1 MLKFVALVEI
11 HHFEINA
18 ACMIVAALHGRTIL
32 NDQSC
37 PVLPSSVQDIF
48 EQSRETSED
57 GPKTYLWAEVTWCPE
72 NLRRMS
78 QDCPGR
84 PSRHQVT
91 LAYREVPGLSWDV
104 PHGIFQTPSH
114 TCIQGCTRTVMV
126 CPLWDFPGVSQH
138 MIIPFVPDSP
148 RHFIMSGHSWDMSNT
163 CRQHWTSLDG
173 GAKYCVFHSC
183 LPVISSWKSHSAV
196 VWFSLLLGKI
206 L

>member
-1 MLKFVALVEI
+1 MLKFVTLVEI

-18 ACMIVAALHGRTIL
+18 ACMIVAALHGRTTL

-78 QDCPGR
+78 QDSPGR

-104 PHGIFQTPSH
+104 PHGIFRTPSH
-114 TCIQGCTRTVMV
+114 TCIQGCTRAVMV
-126 CPLWDFPGVSQH
+126 CPSWDFPGVSQH

-148 RHFIMSGHSWDMSNT
+148 GTCPTLVGNTGHPLTEGQSTMFPILAHLWLVHGNYI
-163 CRQHWTSLDG
+163 Q
-173 GAKYCVFHSC
+173 
-183 LPVISSWKSHSAV
+183 
-196 VWFSLLLGKI
+196 LLFDFLCC
-206 L
+206 